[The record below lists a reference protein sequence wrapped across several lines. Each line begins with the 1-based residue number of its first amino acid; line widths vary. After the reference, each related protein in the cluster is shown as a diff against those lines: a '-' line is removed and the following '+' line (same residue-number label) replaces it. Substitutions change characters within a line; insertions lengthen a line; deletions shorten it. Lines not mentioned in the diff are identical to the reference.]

1 MREGSRGVEG
11 GGREMEEGF
20 KEGCWEISGRWERRS
35 EPDGGGPLC
44 GSRGVNA
51 FALYSVAPGSHR
63 LDF

>member
-1 MREGSRGVEG
+1 
-11 GGREMEEGF
+11 MEEGF

-51 FALYSVAPGSHR
+51 FALYYVAPGSHR